1 MVLIQYQSRLLD
13 KYLDQLI
20 PIVIPSTSHSLFLQL
35 MVNMIS
41 PDEGV
46 SSSSSDLIN
55 IICHVQKPSEIVLI
69 LMDILKDHKS
79 NVKVIIAALEVLV
92 VLLKDDN
99 DYCQKNANVLETC
112 LKIVEILQENSNNM
126 DVIMPSLAVLL
137 AMRDQNFDGT
147 MKALVFLKSQ

>member
-1 MVLIQYQSRLLD
+1 M
-13 KYLDQLI
+13 
-20 PIVIPSTSHSLFLQL
+20 
-35 MVNMIS
+35 
-41 PDEGV
+41 
-46 SSSSSDLIN
+46 
-55 IICHVQKPSEIVLI
+55 ICHVSKPSEIVLI

-99 DYCQKNANVLETC
+99 DYCLKNANVLETC

-137 AMRDQNFDGT
+137 AMRD
-147 MKALVFLKSQ
+147 